1 MTNKMN
7 TAADRDRRQRNG
19 QVRGRD
25 LYWGFTLGILSN
37 LATIFMLHSSV
48 GTMGWAMTAMIV
60 GTFIF
65 VMINS
70 FDCMDDLKA
79 NADDM
84 DEEEAATN
92 FGYKFLNA
100 PWGMFKGVVTLIF
113 GALAL
118 TQLQVIWDIF

>member
-1 MTNKMN
+1 MTGKMN
-7 TAADRDRRQRNG
+7 TTADRDRRQRYG
-19 QVRGRD
+19 QMRGRD

-37 LATIFMLHSSV
+37 LATIFMLHSI
-48 GTMGWAMTAMIV
+48 GGKMGWAMTAMIV

-92 FGYKFLNA
+92 FGSKFLNA
-100 PWGMFKGVVTLIF
+100 PWGLFKGVVTLIF
-113 GALAL
+113 GSLAI